1 MTYIHSKLYHTPSPT
16 VAGKKEDAINPSY
29 YKQGIETIDYINS
42 KQMSYLE
49 GNVVKYV
56 SRYKNKN
63 GLEDLLKC
71 QWYINKLIELEKEN
85 KLTRVY
91 NSSRK
96 INGGDSKQ

>member
-1 MTYIHSKLYHTPSPT
+1 MTYIHSTLYHPPAPT
-16 VAGKKEDAINPSY
+16 VTGKKEDAINPSY

-85 KLTRVY
+85 
-91 NSSRK
+91 
-96 INGGDSKQ
+96 